1 MSVFDDAKDKA
12 QDFMGQA
19 KEKFG
24 QNQNDQNQDD
34 QQNEGGSGTDQ
45 LRDKAS
51 DAMQNAKE
59 RFGN

>member
-1 MSVFDDAKDKA
+1 MSVFDEAKDKA

-19 KEKFG
+19 KG
-24 QNQNDQNQDD
+24 DLGRQNDQNQDD
-34 QQNEGGSGTDQ
+34 EQRDGLPDD

-51 DAMQNAKE
+51 DAMRNAKE